1 MPGEARAGDL
11 LLEVSFAPHPLFRT
25 EGRDLHFDLPV
36 APWEAALGAS
46 VTVPTPG
53 GPVSLQVPAGSR
65 AGTRL
70 RLRGRGL
77 PAQPPGDL
85 YATLQIALPPAD
97 NPATRAAYEAF
108 AAAAP
113 FNARSSLGAGT

>member
-1 MPGEARAGDL
+1 MRAKPGDL
-11 LLEVSFAPHPLFRT
+11 FLEVAFAPHRLYQPD
-25 EGRDLHFDLPV
+25 GRDLQFDLPV

-53 GPVSLQVPAGSR
+53 GPVELRIPAGSK

-77 PAQPPGDL
+77 PSQPPGDL
-85 YATLQIALPPAD
+85 YAVLQIVLPPAD
-97 NPATRAAYEAF
+97 SDAARAAYEAF

-113 FNARSSLGAGT
+113 FNPRSGLGV